1 MIKTVRTPKLEIAY
15 QETGPADGPP
25 VILLH
30 GWPSD
35 PHDWDGVV
43 PPLAADGCRVLVPGC
58 VVSALPASW
67 TRAHRDPVSRQRSG
81 QMCAT

>member
-1 MIKTVRTPKLEIAY
+1 MIETVRTPKLEIAY

-43 PPLAADGCRVLVPGC
+43 PRLAADGCRVLVPWLRNLGAAKAIIPTITTSHPM
-58 VVSALPASW
+58 V
-67 TRAHRDPVSRQRSG
+67 R
-81 QMCAT
+81 